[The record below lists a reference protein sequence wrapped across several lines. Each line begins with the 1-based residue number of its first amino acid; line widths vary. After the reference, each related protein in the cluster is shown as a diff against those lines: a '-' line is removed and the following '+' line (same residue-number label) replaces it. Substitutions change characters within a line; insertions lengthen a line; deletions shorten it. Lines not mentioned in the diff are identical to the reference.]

1 MLKGAITATVTPFKN
16 NRINYSK
23 MEELIEFQIENNIDG
38 IVVCGTTGESSTLSE
53 AEKKKLI
60 KFTVDT
66 VNNRIPVIAGT
77 GCNDTKKSLSMS
89 KYAEDVGA
97 DYLLLVSPYY
107 NKTTQAGLINHY
119 EYIADNTS
127 VPSILYNVPGRT
139 GLNISADTTI
149 KLSEHPNI
157 IGIKEASGNIPQA
170 MEIINETED
179 DFLVFSGNDDII
191 IPMLSIGAKGVI
203 SVLSNVLPK
212 ETHDM
217 CTYYEKGENTN
228 AKYLQLQYLDLIQ
241 KLFIEVNPIPIK
253 EAMNLLG
260 FNVGPTRLPLTNMS
274 KKNIDLLYLSLKDV
288 FGI

>member
-1 MLKGAITATVTPFKN
+1 MLKGAITAIITPFKN
-16 NRINYSK
+16 GRINYSK
-23 MEELIEFQIENNIDG
+23 MEELIEYQIANNIDG

-53 AEKKKLI
+53 QEKKKLI

-66 VNNRIPVIAGT
+66 VNKRIPVIAGT

-89 KYAEDVGA
+89 KYAEDVNA

-107 NKTTQAGLINHY
+107 NKTTKQGIIKHY
-119 EYIADNTS
+119 EYIADNTEI
-127 VPSILYNVPGRT
+127 PSIIYNVPGRT
-139 GLNISADTTI
+139 GLNIDADTTI

-157 IGIKEASGNIPQA
+157 LGIKEASGNIPQA
-170 MEIINETED
+170 MKIINEAAD

-191 IPMLSIGAKGVI
+191 VPMLSIGSVGVI
-203 SVLSNVLPK
+203 SVLSNILPK

-217 CTYYEKGENTN
+217 CMYYEKGETEK
-228 AKYLQLQYLDLIQ
+228 AKAIQLHLSDLIS
-241 KLFIEVNPIPIK
+241 KLFIEVNPIPVK

-260 FNVGPTRLPLTNMS
+260 YNVGEPRLPLVNMS
-274 KKNIDLLYLSLKDV
+274 KKNLDLLYLSLKDV

>member
-1 MLKGAITATVTPFKN
+1 MLKGAITAIITPFRN

-23 MEELIEFQIENNIDG
+23 MEELLEFQIENEIDG
-38 IVVCGTTGESSTLSE
+38 LVVCGTTGESSTLSE
-53 AEKKKLI
+53 TEKKKLI

-66 VNNRIPVIAGT
+66 VNGRVPVIAGT
-77 GCNDTKKSLSMS
+77 GCNDTRKSLIMS
-89 KYAEDVGA
+89 KYAQDVGA
-97 DYLLLVSPYY
+97 DFLLLVSPYY
-107 NKTTQAGLINHY
+107 NKTTQAGLIKHY
-119 EYIADNTS
+119 EHIAENTS
-127 VPSILYNVPGRT
+127 IPSILYNVPGRT
-139 GLNISADTTI
+139 GLNISAETTI

-157 IGIKEASGNIPQA
+157 LGIKEASGSIPQA
-170 MEIINETED
+170 MEIINKTSE

-191 IPMLSIGAKGVI
+191 VPMLSVGAKGVI
-203 SVLSNVLPK
+203 SVLSNIIPK

-217 CTYYEKGENTN
+217 CKYYEKGETAK

-260 FNVGPTRLPLTNMS
+260 FDVGTTRLPLAGMS
-274 KKNIDLLYLSLKDV
+274 KKNIDLLYLSLKNV

>member
-1 MLKGAITATVTPFKN
+1 MLKGAITAIITPFKN
-16 NRINYSK
+16 GRINYSK
-23 MEELIEFQIENNIDG
+23 MEELIEYQIENNIDG

-53 AEKKKLI
+53 QEKKKLI

-66 VNNRIPVIAGT
+66 VNKRIPVIAGT

-89 KYAEDVGA
+89 KYAEDFGA

-107 NKTTQAGLINHY
+107 NKTTKQGIIKHY
-119 EYIADNTS
+119 EYIADNTDI
-127 VPSILYNVPGRT
+127 PSIIYNVPGRT
-139 GLNISADTTI
+139 GLNIDADTTI

-157 IGIKEASGNIPQA
+157 LGIKEASGNIPQA
-170 MEIINETED
+170 MKIINEAAD

-191 IPMLSIGAKGVI
+191 VPMLSIGSVGVI
-203 SVLSNVLPK
+203 SVLSNILPK

-217 CTYYEKGENTN
+217 CMYYEKGEIEK
-228 AKYLQLQYLDLIQ
+228 AKALQLHLSDLIS
-241 KLFIEVNPIPIK
+241 KLFIEVNPIPVK

-260 FNVGPTRLPLTNMS
+260 YNIGDPRLPLVNMS
-274 KKNIDLLYLSLKDV
+274 KKNLDLLYLSLKDI

>member
-1 MLKGAITATVTPFKN
+1 MLKGAITALITPFKN

-23 MEELIEFQIENNIDG
+23 MEELIEYQIENQIDG

-60 KFTVDT
+60 KFTIDT
-66 VNNRIPVIAGT
+66 TAGRVPVIAGT
-77 GCNDTKKSLSMS
+77 GGNDTKKSIYMS
-89 KYAEDVGA
+89 KYAQDVGA

-107 NKTTQAGLINHY
+107 NKTTQAGLIKHY
-119 EYIADNTS
+119 ETIADNTS
-127 VPSILYNVPGRT
+127 IPNILYNVPGRT
-139 GLNISADTTI
+139 GLNISAETTI
-149 KLSEHPNI
+149 KLSEHQNI
-157 IGIKEASGNIPQA
+157 LGIKEASGNIPQA
-170 MEIINETED
+170 MKIIQECSE

-191 IPMLSIGAKGVI
+191 VPMLSIGSSGVI
-203 SVLSNVLPK
+203 SVLSNILPK
-212 ETHDM
+212 QTHDI
-217 CTYYEKGENTN
+217 CKYYEEGETKK
-228 AKYLQLQYLDLIQ
+228 AKSLQLTYLDLIQ

-260 FNVGPTRLPLTNMS
+260 FAVGSPRLPLVNMS